1 MSKLQLFHGR
11 LWKCICFHL
20 FPLPFQWHSNYN
32 FNSSVKKI
40 FWQQRKTLMMIEIC
54 LSSPS
59 PLALLFCK
67 PPGLLF
73 FILLFFAVFVTRSLS
88 QASREQNEPLSSE
101 TVPSLPGGDS
111 RTLIFP
117 SSATI
122 LLQPWKAAN
131 GGYCFFAG
139 YGFVLD
145 PCAKCKHVISPH
157 LLYPK
162 TFPMSIF
169 DFQVHLC
176 TDWNPPNMLLH
187 KCKPTHCWFWIKCSY
202 ASTLPFQSLP
212 QSCSMCPFNT
222 FFPAH
227 KEIPVFIAEEHGAV
241 FSILFL
247 FIPWSLLLFSQLIYP
262 LFTAHMCF

>member
-1 MSKLQLFHGR
+1 
-11 LWKCICFHL
+11 
-20 FPLPFQWHSNYN
+20 
-32 FNSSVKKI
+32 
-40 FWQQRKTLMMIEIC
+40 MIEIC
-54 LSSPS
+54 FSSPS
-59 PLALLFCK
+59 PLAELLCK
-67 PPGLLF
+67 PWSTFLTVCPRAPFPRELW
-73 FILLFFAVFVTRSLS
+73 
-88 QASREQNEPLSSE
+88 ASGAPEQHHGGC
-101 TVPSLPGGDS
+101 PGGDS
-111 RTLIFP
+111 RTLPLSPF
-117 SSATI
+117 ATI

-222 FFPAH
+222 FFPLT
-227 KEIPVFIAEEHGAV
+227 KRSLCSSQRSTVQSFPFC
-241 FSILFL
+241 SYLFL
-247 FIPWSLLLFSQLIYP
+247 GARFYFHSLFILCLQPTCAFKQQNQYLNKGSKILSYDTGIY
-262 LFTAHMCF
+262 

>member
-1 MSKLQLFHGR
+1 MLFLSFSSRAVVFQTTVSFFPQYLFKSPFLKWVMSK
-11 LWKCICFHL
+11 I
-20 FPLPFQWHSNYN
+20 
-32 FNSSVKKI
+32 
-40 FWQQRKTLMMIEIC
+40 
-54 LSSPS
+54 SPS
-59 PLALLFCK
+59 AGKRCSP
-67 PPGLLF
+67 
-73 FILLFFAVFVTRSLS
+73 
-88 QASREQNEPLSSE
+88 
-101 TVPSLPGGDS
+101 LPGGNRQS
-111 RTLIFP
+111 LLF
-117 SSATI
+117 SSFATI

-222 FFPAH
+222 FFPCSQRDPCVH
-227 KEIPVFIAEEHGAV
+227 RRSLVQSFPFC
-241 FSILFL
+241 SYLFL
-247 FIPWSLLLFSQLIYP
+247 GACFYFHSLFILCLQPTCAFKQQNQYLNKGSKMLSYNIGICYR
-262 LFTAHMCF
+262 